1 MGILNLEGLFRIL
14 LKYVI
19 YDEIFFILMKVK
31 FDILG
36 IYM

>member
-1 MGILNLEGLFRIL
+1 MWILNLEGLFRIL

-19 YDEIFFILMKVK
+19 YDEIFFILMKEK

>member
-1 MGILNLEGLFRIL
+1 MGTLNLEGLFRTPI
-14 LKYVI
+14 KYAI
-19 YDEIFFILMKVK
+19 YDEIPFTLMKAK